1 MLVSADYSTVE
12 AISKRLVE
20 SSHALAEMVERV
32 AKARQCRDYDGDRR
46 KRALS
51 IAVRDILTNG
61 DMATGAAEHMARSS
75 EGYGEAMKMIG
86 KDLLTSEQVIAEW
99 DATKL
104 QWETARSLLSI
115 QKTIAGN
122 L

>member
-12 AISKRLVE
+12 AISRRLVE

-51 IAVRDILTNG
+51 ISVRDILNNG
-61 DMATGAAEHMARSS
+61 DMANAAAEHMARSS

-86 KDLLTSEQVIAEW
+86 KDLLTAEETIAEW
-99 DATKL
+99 DAVKL

-115 QKTIAGN
+115 QKAIAGN
-122 L
+122 I